1 MKMKKP
7 KIPLSPDELES
18 HLIEQIS
25 FLESSAESFDAG
37 AEEEAKRLAV
47 TIRILVH
54 NTKNS
59 HALLNQIGKKL
70 DFYDTSL
77 DFDPNNMLDHG
88 GLISTLS
95 EPHQARYV
103 ANLDNI
109 PPNIAKMI
117 EFESWW
123 EKNVF
128 VDGQG
133 HKLSRK
139 DLITIAA
146 NQDGGAHVDP
156 SLDKTYVNISRNCL
170 NLGNV
175 VNNGTEQ
182 KIINKPERAA
192 IRQIAHEVLKTLKP
206 GYEKKLEY
214 QTGVLFYG
222 GKLTVVEEEQND
234 NGTPKRE
241 RKIGRNEPC
250 PCGSGVKFKKCCGG
264 QSKNINPTQHKIL

>member
-1 MKMKKP
+1 MKKP

-47 TIRILVH
+47 TIRVLVH
-54 NTKNS
+54 NTSSS
-59 HALLNQIGKKL
+59 HALLKQIGKEL

-77 DFDPNNMLDHG
+77 DFDPNNIMEHA
-88 GLISTLS
+88 GLISILS
-95 EPHQARYV
+95 ESNQFRYV

-109 PPNIAKMI
+109 PPNVVKMI
-117 EFESWW
+117 EFEKWW
-123 EKNVF
+123 EKIVF
-128 VDGQG
+128 VDEKGR
-133 HKLSRK
+133 KLSRK
-139 DLITIAA
+139 DLIKTAA

-156 SLDKTYVNISRNCL
+156 SLDETYANISRNGL
-170 NLGNV
+170 KYSIY
-175 VNNGTEQ
+175 NNGTEE
-182 KIINKPERAA
+182 KFMNKPERAA

-206 GYEKKLEY
+206 SYEKKLEY
-214 QTGVLFYG
+214 QTGTLFYG
-222 GKLTVVEEEQND
+222 AKLAVVEEEQND

-250 PCGSGVKFKKCCGG
+250 PCGSGVKFKKCCGR
-264 QSKNINPTQHKIL
+264 QSKNMNMTQHKIL